1 MDDRSEFFAVLD
13 QLTLSQIE
21 ARIPLYDAAQLQL
34 VEDYLRQR
42 GKFGVQAETQ
52 VAPAATESVAV
63 AIATKAHQLATVAIV
78 IAIGAMLAAI
88 VSAVALFMVLQQNR

>member
-21 ARIPLYDAAQLQL
+21 ARIPLYDAEQLKL

-42 GKFGVQAETQ
+42 GKFGVQADTE
-52 VAPAATESVAV
+52 APPAATESAAV
-63 AIATKAHQLATVAIV
+63 AIATKAHQLATAAVV

-88 VSAVALFMVLQQNR
+88 VAASALFLLLRQP

>member
-21 ARIPLYDAAQLQL
+21 ARIPLYDAEQLKL

-42 GKFGVQAETQ
+42 GKFGVQAENQ
-52 VAPAATESVAV
+52 DPPAATESAAV
-63 AIATKAHQLATVAIV
+63 TIATKAHQLATVAVV

-88 VSAVALFMVLQQNR
+88 IAGFAVFEALQRN